1 MLSGEGRV
9 DTSITAACHGEVFVK
24 SGAEGVMAASIP
36 ALGYGL
42 AVKIDDGAQRAA
54 TAVMADLLLQV
65 LQKHSLVTTKAK
77 SVLEGYAR
85 FRLKNW
91 NGADVGSVEPVSLAG
106 S

>member
-1 MLSGEGRV
+1 M
-9 DTSITAACHGEVFVK
+9 
-24 SGAEGVMAASIP
+24 VMAN
-36 ALGYGL
+36 
-42 AVKIDDGAQRAA
+42 
-54 TAVMADLLLQV
+54 LLLQV

-77 SVLEGYAR
+77 SVLEGHAR